1 MMSETSLRADDIPS
15 ATSTK
20 TERRRRDTRTFWRL
34 LLAVVAPLPMLCMGA
49 VYVIKPVEG
58 DAPFPDTVAAIAAQR
73 QLYEVLLWLGLPF
86 LVGLIPAVIAVAWV
100 TRRQTPVLTTVG
112 AAWTL
117 LGCLSAF
124 PLLAPDDLLAYLAV
138 TERLDLATVAALD
151 EAWWALPVTEAAA
164 LLFIS
169 GIVVGLPLLGIALW
183 RSRVAP
189 RWMATALIIG
199 GATHPFLPNHV
210 VAGMGLLV
218 AGLGF
223 AGATRALLRM
233 PNDEFDLPP
242 VTNRSLVSPD
252 PLTAERKS

>member
-1 MMSETSLRADDIPS
+1 MSDTSLRVDDIPS

-20 TERRRRDTRTFWRL
+20 TPRRRRDTRTFWRF
-34 LLAVVAPLPMLCMGA
+34 LLAVVAPLPMLCMGV

-58 DAPFPDTVAAIAAQR
+58 DASLPDTVAAIAAQR

-100 TRRQTPVLTTVG
+100 TRRQTPVLTTAG

-124 PLLAPDDLLAYLAV
+124 PLLVPDDLLAYLAV
-138 TERLDLATVAALD
+138 TERLDVATVAALD

-189 RWMATALIIG
+189 RWMAIALIIG

-210 VAGMGLLV
+210 VAGIGLLV

-233 PNDEFDLPP
+233 TNDEFDLPP
-242 VTNRSLVSPD
+242 VTNRSGVSPD

>member
-1 MMSETSLRADDIPS
+1 MSDTSLRADDIPS

-20 TERRRRDTRTFWRL
+20 TAPRRRDTRTFWRV
-34 LLAVVAPLPMLCMGA
+34 LLAVVAPLPMLCMGI
-49 VYVIKPVEG
+49 VYVLKPFEG
-58 DAPFPDTVAAIAAQR
+58 DAPLPDTVAAVTAHR
-73 QLYEVLLWLGLPF
+73 QLSEVLLWLGVPF

-100 TRRQTPVLTTVG
+100 TRRRTPLLTTVG
-112 AAWTL
+112 AVWTL
-117 LGCLSAF
+117 LGCLGAF
-124 PLLAPDDLLAYLAV
+124 PLLAPDDLLAYLTV
-138 TERLDLATVAALD
+138 TERLDVATVAALD
-151 EAWWALPVTEAAA
+151 EAWWALPVTGVAA

-189 RWMATALIIG
+189 RWMAIALIIG

-210 VAGMGLLV
+210 VAGIGLLV

-233 PNDEFDLPP
+233 TNDEFDLPP
-242 VTNRSLVSPD
+242 VTRPGL
-252 PLTAERKS
+252 

>member
-1 MMSETSLRADDIPS
+1 MSDTSLRADDIPS

-20 TERRRRDTRTFWRL
+20 TAPRRRDTRTFWRV
-34 LLAVVAPLPMLCMGA
+34 LLAVVAPLPMLCMGI
-49 VYVIKPVEG
+49 VYVLKPFEG
-58 DAPFPDTVAAIAAQR
+58 DAPLPDTVAAVTAHR
-73 QLYEVLLWLGLPF
+73 QLSEVLLWLGVPF

-100 TRRQTPVLTTVG
+100 TRRRTPLLTTVG
-112 AAWTL
+112 AVWTL
-117 LGCLSAF
+117 LGCLGAF
-124 PLLAPDDLLAYLAV
+124 PLLAPDDLLAYLTV
-138 TERLDLATVAALD
+138 TERLDVATVAALD
-151 EAWWALPVTEAAA
+151 EAWWALPVTGVAA

-189 RWMATALIIG
+189 RWMAIALIIG

-210 VAGMGLLV
+210 VAGIGLLV

-233 PNDEFDLPP
+233 TNDEFDLPP
-242 VTNRSLVSPD
+242 VTQPGV
-252 PLTAERKS
+252 